1 MKNLFYLEDSL
12 IPKTDSLDSVDKAPS
27 DFQPFLQSP
36 DVLKVVNL
44 PTIRGQVN
52 GLSLVVSNLERTRT
66 EWTSRCNILSCSA
79 HSHGES
85 EWNLKN
91 LFCGWVDVDL
101 SAKGREEAVTSGQA
115 LKQAGLKFDLAF
127 TSLLKRAHQT
137 LDIVLRE
144 IGQTDLP
151 VVKSWRLNERHYGGL
166 TGLNKADAAAKYGDK
181 QVQIWRRSY
190 NVPPPVMEEDH
201 PMNNVIVNNPKFSMI
216 RKEDFP
222 RVESLET
229 TQRRVVAFWTE
240 EIVPRIKERK
250 RVLVVAH
257 GTSLRGL
264 VKYLEGMANI
274 VVVMF

>member
-1 MKNLFYLEDSL
+1 MKYSWSVESL
-12 IPKTDSLDSVDKAPS
+12 NTKRNVS
-27 DFQPFLQSP
+27 
-36 DVLKVVNL
+36 
-44 PTIRGQVN
+44 GQ
-52 GLSLVVSNLERTRT
+52 
-66 EWTSRCNILSCSA
+66 
-79 HSHGES
+79 
-85 EWNLKN
+85 
-91 LFCGWVDVDL
+91 
-101 SAKGREEAVTSGQA
+101 EEAVTSGQA

-137 LDIVLRE
+137 LDIVLQE
-144 IGQTDLP
+144 VGQTDLP

-166 TGLNKADAAAKYGDK
+166 TGLNKADAAAKYGDE

-222 RVESLET
+222 KVESLET

-240 EIVPRIKERK
+240 EIVPRIEERK
-250 RVLVVAH
+250 QVLVVAH

-264 VKYLEGMANI
+264 VKYLEGI
-274 VVVMF
+274 SDEEVMNLNLPTGIPFVYELDENMKPIKTLQYLADEETVLKSIAKVASVGGTTKQLQDQGN

>member
-1 MKNLFYLEDSL
+1 MDASHTPNMFKYKIVF
-12 IPKTDSLDSVDKAPS
+12 V
-27 DFQPFLQSP
+27 
-36 DVLKVVNL
+36 
-44 PTIRGQVN
+44 R
-52 GLSLVVSNLERTRT
+52 
-66 EWTSRCNILSCSA
+66 
-79 HSHGES
+79 HGES

-101 SAKGREEAVTSGQA
+101 SAKVIKLPHCRAKHNSSRTVESLSTQSDVSGREEAVTSGQA

>member
-1 MKNLFYLEDSL
+1 MFKYKIVF
-12 IPKTDSLDSVDKAPS
+12 V
-27 DFQPFLQSP
+27 
-36 DVLKVVNL
+36 
-44 PTIRGQVN
+44 R
-52 GLSLVVSNLERTRT
+52 
-66 EWTSRCNILSCSA
+66 
-79 HSHGES
+79 HGES

-101 SAKGREEAVTSGQA
+101 SVQGREEALTSGQA
-115 LKQAGLKFDLAF
+115 LKQAGLKFDLVF

-137 LDIVLRE
+137 LDIVLQE
-144 IGQTDLP
+144 IEQTDLS
-151 VVKSWRLNERHYGGL
+151 VVKSWKLNERHYGGL

-222 RVESLET
+222 KVESLEM

-240 EIVPRIKERK
+240 EIVPHIKTGK
-250 RVLVVAH
+250 KVLVVAH

-264 VKYLEGMANI
+264 VKYLEGI
-274 VVVMF
+274 SDEDVMNLNLPTGIPFVYELNENMKPIKTLQYLADEETVLKSIAKVASVGGTTKQLQDQGN